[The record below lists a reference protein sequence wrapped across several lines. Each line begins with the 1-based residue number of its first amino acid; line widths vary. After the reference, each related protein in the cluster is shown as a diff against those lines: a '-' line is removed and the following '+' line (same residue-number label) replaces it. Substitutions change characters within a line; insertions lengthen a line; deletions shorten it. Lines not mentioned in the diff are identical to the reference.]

1 MASKSHICLP
11 CNKNFNSEQQ
21 WKAHNEGKKH
31 KYNTEV
37 VLRDKIH
44 SKTHLKPSITNIV
57 DKDVQ
62 HLRSLGIS
70 IPRGVNKV
78 IKCNKLENRSSK
90 YDISNMIQLSESC
103 VLMEGERILGIYVD
117 TFFSNQKC
125 QNLYN
130 LLDFT
135 YESGGFVE

>member
-11 CNKNFNSEQQ
+11 CNKKFNSKEQ

-31 KYNTEV
+31 KYTTQ
-37 VLRDKIH
+37 VLLKDKSH
-44 SKTHLKPSITNIV
+44 SKTHFKPSITNIV

-62 HLRSLGIS
+62 HLRPLGIS
-70 IPRGVNKV
+70 IPKGVNKI

-90 YDISNMIQLSESC
+90 FDISNMIQLSESC
-103 VLMEGERILGIYVD
+103 VLIEGEGILGIYVD
-117 TFFSNQKC
+117 IFFSNQNC

-135 YESGGFVE
+135 YENGGCVN